1 MLADCFE
8 NALDADVYHETDDD
22 AFIDYELKEIADI
35 RQLVERSN
43 GSHAVF
49 KSIADSNR
57 ADELLTAAVH
67 LGFSADEV
75 LGLVSERLSRY
86 QWVQP
91 TLSE

>member
-1 MLADCFE
+1 MVPAGRLADLVGRKRLFLAGLGVFVAQPGNDLTKRARKE
-8 NALDADVYHETDDD
+8 RLLAL
-22 AFIDYELKEIADI
+22 
-35 RQLVERSN
+35 
-43 GSHAVF
+43 
-49 KSIADSNR
+49 